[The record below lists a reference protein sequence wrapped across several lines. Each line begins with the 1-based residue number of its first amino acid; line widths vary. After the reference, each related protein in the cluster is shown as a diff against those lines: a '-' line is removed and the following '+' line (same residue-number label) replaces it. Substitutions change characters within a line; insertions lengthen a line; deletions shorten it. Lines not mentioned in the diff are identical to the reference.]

1 MDGMTVGQL
10 MDFLADIPVDTPVV
24 ACRKGDNIIADTVPV
39 SDMVYMFTKP
49 TGRESETVILIYN
62 LG

>member
-10 MDFLADIPVDTPVV
+10 RAFLADIPVDTPVV
-24 ACRKGDNIIADTVPV
+24 ACRKGDNIITDNVPIA
-39 SDMVYMFTKP
+39 DMVYMFTKA
-49 TGRESETVILIYN
+49 TDKESETVVLLYE